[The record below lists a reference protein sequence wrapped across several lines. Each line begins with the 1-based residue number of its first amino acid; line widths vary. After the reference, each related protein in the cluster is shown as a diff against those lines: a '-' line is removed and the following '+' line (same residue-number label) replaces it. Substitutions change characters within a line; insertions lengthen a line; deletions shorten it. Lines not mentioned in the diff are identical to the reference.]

1 VAAIFTVDEK
11 VKQETSV
18 KTCGSRLYGVMS
30 QKITLQME
38 NTRYYRESL
47 SARFVTIRQE

>member
-1 VAAIFTVDEK
+1 VASIFRVDEK
-11 VKQETSV
+11 VKEETSV

-38 NTRYYRESL
+38 KYSILEQIL
-47 SARFVTIRQE
+47 GVPDL